1 MHEIS
6 QIDTS
11 ISKSESYAFLKKQ
24 AESLFEGENDALA
37 NTANFS
43 SLLFNTL
50 PDINWVG
57 FYFLKETAHE
67 LILGPFQ
74 GKVACVRIPL
84 GRGVCGTSA
93 FKKET
98 IVVENV
104 HEFPGHIACDSA
116 SNSEIVIPLL
126 KDGKLLGVLDVDSPV
141 LKRFDSEDHAGL
153 EMLVSVLLK
162 ATSFKSLVHY
172 YLD

>member
-6 QIDTS
+6 TIDTLL
-11 ISKSESYAFLKKQ
+11 SKPELYAFLKKQ
-24 AESLFEGENDALA
+24 TESLFEGENDVLA
-37 NTANFS
+37 NCANFS
-43 SLLFNTL
+43 ALLFQSL
-50 PDINWVG
+50 PNINWAG
-57 FYFLKETAHE
+57 FYFLKESVHE

-84 GRGVCGTSA
+84 GRGVCGTAA

-98 IVVENV
+98 ILVENV

-126 KDGKLLGVLDVDSPV
+126 KDEKLIGVLDIDSPL
-141 LKRFDSEDHAGL
+141 LKRFDNEDRAGL
-153 EMLVSVLLK
+153 EMLVSVFLK
-162 ATSFKSLVHY
+162 ATSFKNLGLY
-172 YLD
+172 YEC